1 MYAQE
6 SIVENIY
13 CCNAMTLPFLST
25 FKHSTLTFQDRVYV
39 QQNNVEN
46 VYNLGLIIFRDQV
59 VRHPSIRDHLRST
72 LLEMVAKE
80 RRGEVVDR

>member
-1 MYAQE
+1 
-6 SIVENIY
+6 
-13 CCNAMTLPFLST
+13 MT
-25 FKHSTLTFQDRVYV
+25 
-39 QQNNVEN
+39 QNNVEN

-59 VRHPSIRDHLRST
+59 VRWPEIRDHLRYT